1 MSNRQIGTIV
11 LVIAMFIVAISVLF
25 TNNLARSLQAEEQK
39 NMSVWA
45 DATQQLIVAENDAD
59 IDFYMSIIEKNTTIP
74 VYICDAEGKV
84 LASRNVGG
92 KDLSTFH
99 TASADRKNFQLSTEK
114 HHGPLELK
122 IDESTTQYIYWDDSR
137 LLTQLRYVPYAQF
150 ALIFI
155 FIAIAVITMLTGQR
169 SEENLLW
176 VGLSKETAHQL
187 GTPIS
192 SLNAWQQLL
201 AEAYPNDE
209 YVPQMKRDI
218 DRLQMI
224 ADRFQKIGS
233 EPELKEMNLIPVVED
248 VVTYM
253 RSRISSRITI
263 DDSSLQGVSRN
274 VYLNAPLLKWVIENL
289 LKNAV
294 DAISGEGTISLQIHE
309 NEHDVMLDIADN
321 GKGIDIKTQ
330 RHIFEP
336 GFTSKERGWGLGL
349 PLAKRIVEQYHG
361 GKLLL
366 KHSQPGVGTTF
377 RIVLEKTENG

>member
-25 TNNLARSLQAEEQK
+25 TNNLARSLQEEEQK
-39 NMSVWA
+39 NMSIWA
-45 DATQQLIVAENDAD
+45 DATRQIIFADDDAD
-59 IDFYMSIIEKNTTIP
+59 IDFSSSIIEKNTTIP
-74 VYICDAEGKV
+74 VYICDEEGNV
-84 LASRNVGG
+84 IASRNADE
-92 KDLSTFH
+92 KKLSI
-99 TASADRKNFQLSTEK
+99 ANYQLSTDK
-114 HHGPLELK
+114 HHGPIELK
-122 IDESTTQYIYWDDSR
+122 IDETTTQYIYWDDSSLITR
-137 LLTQLRYVPYAQF
+137 LRYVPYAQF

-169 SEENLLW
+169 SEENRLW

-201 AEAYPNDE
+201 ADEYPADE
-209 YVPQMKRDI
+209 YVAKMKGDI

-233 EPELKEMNLIPVVED
+233 EPTLKPENLIPVVQNA
-248 VVTYM
+248 VSYM
-253 RSRISSRITI
+253 RARISNRITI
-263 DDSSLQGVSRN
+263 DDTCLSGVER
-274 VYLNAPLLKWVIENL
+274 VVMINAPLLQWVIENL

-294 DAISGEGTISLQIHE
+294 DAISGNGMITLRLLE
-309 NEHDVMLDIADN
+309 NEHEVSLDITDT
-321 GKGIDIKTQ
+321 GKGIDNKAQ
-330 RHIFEP
+330 RRIFEP

-377 RIVLEKTENG
+377 RIVLKKPVNG

>member
-1 MSNRQIGTIV
+1 MSNRQLGILV
-11 LVIAMFIVAISVLF
+11 LVIAMVIVAISVLF
-25 TNNLARSLQAEEQK
+25 TNNLARSLQSEEQK
-39 NMSVWA
+39 NMAIWA
-45 DATQQLIVAENDAD
+45 DATRQLILAEDDAD
-59 IDFYMSIIEKNTTIP
+59 IDFVSSIIEKNTTIP

-84 LASRNVGG
+84 IASRNV
-92 KDLSTFH
+92 
-99 TASADRKNFQLSTEK
+99 EK
-114 HHGPLELK
+114 ESENLQILKSSNGDHHGPIELK
-122 IDESTTQYIYWDDSR
+122 IDESTTQYIYWDDSS
-137 LLTQLRYVPYAQF
+137 LLTRLRYVPYAQF

-155 FIAIAVITMLTGQR
+155 FIAIIVITMLTAQR
-169 SEENLLW
+169 SEQNRLW

-201 AEAYPNDE
+201 ADKYPDDE

-218 DRLQMI
+218 ERLQLI

-233 EPELKEMNLIPVVED
+233 EPDLQAQNVVPVIESAVS
-248 VVTYM
+248 YM
-253 RSRISSRITI
+253 RTRTSSRITI
-263 DDSSLQGVSRN
+263 DDSALQN
-274 VYLNAPLLKWVIENL
+274 VERTVMLNAPLLRWVFENL

-309 NEHDVMLDIADN
+309 NEHDVMLDISDT
-321 GKGIDIKTQ
+321 GKGIESAAQ
-330 RHIFEP
+330 RRIFEP

-366 KHSQPGVGTTF
+366 KQSQPGIGTTF
-377 RIVLEKTENG
+377 RIVLKKPENG

>member
-25 TNNLARSLQAEEQK
+25 TNNLARSLQEEEQK
-39 NMSVWA
+39 NMSIWA
-45 DATQQLIVAENDAD
+45 DATRQLIFAADDAD
-59 IDFYMSIIEKNTTIP
+59 IDFVSSIIEKNTTIP
-74 VYICDAEGKV
+74 VYICDAQGNI
-84 LASRNVGG
+84 LASRNVEPVNSQKLVA
-92 KDLSTFH
+92 KD
-99 TASADRKNFQLSTEK
+99 
-114 HHGPLELK
+114 HHGPIELK
-122 IDESTTQYIYWDDSR
+122 IDEATTQYIYWDDSS
-137 LLTQLRYVPYAQF
+137 LLTRLRYVPYAQF

-155 FIAIAVITMLTGQR
+155 FIAVAVITMLTGQR
-169 SEENLLW
+169 SEENRLW

-201 AEAYPNDE
+201 ADTYPNDE

-233 EPELKEMNLIPVVED
+233 EPTLQLQDLIPIVQNAVA
-248 VVTYM
+248 YM
-253 RSRISSRITI
+253 RARTSSRIVI
-263 DDSSLQGVSRN
+263 DDSSLVGIKRDMM
-274 VYLNAPLLKWVIENL
+274 LNAPLMQWVVENL

-294 DAISGEGTISLQIHE
+294 DAISGNGTISLYLHE
-309 NEHDVMLDIADN
+309 NEHDVMLDITDT
-321 GKGIDIKTQ
+321 GKGIDSKTQ
-330 RHIFEP
+330 RRIFEP
-336 GFTSKERGWGLGL
+336 GFTSKDRGWGLGL

-366 KHSQPGVGTTF
+366 KSSQPGVGTTF
-377 RIVLEKTENG
+377 RIILKKTENG

>member
-25 TNNLARSLQAEEQK
+25 TNNLARQLQDEEQK
-39 NMSVWA
+39 NMAIWA
-45 DATQQLIVAENDAD
+45 DATRQLIFADNDAD
-59 IDFYMSIIEKNTTIP
+59 IDFVTSIIEKNTTIP
-74 VYICDAEGKV
+74 VYICDEQGKI
-84 LASRNVGG
+84 LASRNVEEKG
-92 KDLSTFH
+92 LSTF
-99 TASADRKNFQLSTEK
+99 DFRLSTTK
-114 HHGPLELK
+114 HHGPIELK
-122 IDESTTQYIYWDDSR
+122 IDENTTQYIYWDDSR

-248 VVTYM
+248 AVTYM

-263 DDSSLQGVSRN
+263 NDSSLQGVSRN

-377 RIVLEKTENG
+377 RIVLEKSENS

>member
-1 MSNRQIGTIV
+1 MSNRQIATIV

-39 NMSVWA
+39 NMSIWV
-45 DATQQLIVAENDAD
+45 DATRQLIVAENDAD
-59 IDFYMSIIEKNTTIP
+59 IDFYMSVIEKNTTIP
-74 VYICDAEGKV
+74 VYICDKDGNV
-84 LASRNVGG
+84 LSSRNVPQTKSGVG
-92 KDLSTFH
+92 K
-99 TASADRKNFQLSTEK
+99 
-114 HHGPLELK
+114 HGPIELK
-122 IDESTTQYIYWDDSR
+122 IDENTTQYIYWDDSS
-137 LLTQLRYVPYAQF
+137 LLTRLRYVPYAQF

-155 FIAIAVITMLTGQR
+155 FIAVAVIAMLTGQR
-169 SEENLLW
+169 SEENRLW

-218 DRLQMI
+218 ERLQMI

-233 EPELKEMNLIPVVED
+233 EPALEPQNIVPVIQNAI
-248 VVTYM
+248 TYM
-253 RSRISSRITI
+253 RARTSNRVTI
-263 DDSSLQGVSRN
+263 DDSCLEGVSRI
-274 VYLNAPLLKWVIENL
+274 VMLNAPLMQWVIENL

-294 DAISGEGTISLQIHE
+294 DAISGKGSITFQIHE
-309 NEHDVMLDIADN
+309 NEHDVMLDIADT
-321 GKGIDIKTQ
+321 GKGIDAKTQ
-330 RHIFEP
+330 RRIFEP
-336 GFTSKERGWGLGL
+336 GFTSKDRGWGLGL

-366 KHSQPGVGTTF
+366 KSSQVGVGTTF
-377 RIVLEKTENG
+377 RIILKKPENG